1 MHKIPQ
7 AFSCSDDGLPL
18 IGTRYSPHSLFDVV
32 LCYQV
37 SRDMFSL
44 IFIKIMVIYIK
55 MPEQFFFFYQRTEI
69 NSKQTMR
76 FHPRK
81 IICLGRFLITLLFLT
96 VSVVFL
102 NILSLIF
109 TYLHILSQ
117 FSVLDI
123 FA

>member
-1 MHKIPQ
+1 MLSSFTRHVFAYFFKNYGNLYKS
-7 AFSCSDDGLPL
+7 ARANL
-18 IGTRYSPHSLFDVV
+18 IALF
-32 LCYQV
+32 LKC
-37 SRDMFSL
+37 
-44 IFIKIMVIYIK
+44 
-55 MPEQFFFFYQRTEI
+55 FFFFYQRTET

-109 TYLHILSQ
+109 TYLHILSH
-117 FSVLDI
+117 FSVRDI
-123 FA
+123 FALCYFYFLLALENDLGDVKTS